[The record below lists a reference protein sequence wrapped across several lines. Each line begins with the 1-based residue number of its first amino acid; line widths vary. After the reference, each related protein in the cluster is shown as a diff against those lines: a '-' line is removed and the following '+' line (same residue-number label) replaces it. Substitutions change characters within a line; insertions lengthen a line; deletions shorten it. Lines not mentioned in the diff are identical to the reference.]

1 VDKKLLVGLTFLRTI
16 FNALPIASPFL
27 APFKG
32 QVAALADLGWEAV
45 FGFSLHTFIT
55 WLSLRGNFCIYLLSV
70 NFTESKLVLSL

>member
-16 FNALPIASPFL
+16 FNVLPIARPFL

-45 FGFSLHTFIT
+45 LGLCAH
-55 WLSLRGNFCIYLLSV
+55 
-70 NFTESKLVLSL
+70 